1 MFYRS
6 LKENICFWISCFGRE
21 RFFLFFFDGLGSFFN
36 LKKKTVII
44 ILSMGENWKIMFNF
58 IQAFLSSN
66 V

>member
-1 MFYRS
+1 MFSRS
-6 LKENICFWISCFGRE
+6 FKRKNLFLDFMFWPRE
-21 RFFLFFFDGLGSFFN
+21 IFLSFLMVWVVF
-36 LKKKTVII
+36 LIFKKKTVII